1 MSRRAT
7 GNTLIAVSAFLYAA
21 HFLAAAMFGSN
32 LASWD
37 ADLFR
42 AMLQYT
48 DQGLSTASLVALI
61 AGVVY
66 LLWAELS
73 EVANKRK

>member
-1 MSRRAT
+1 MSRRTT
-7 GNTLIAVSAFLYAA
+7 GNTLIAVSAFLFAA
-21 HFLAAAMFGSN
+21 HFLAAAVFGSN
-32 LASWD
+32 VASWD

-66 LLWAELS
+66 LPWAELS
-73 EVANKRK
+73 EVTNKRK